1 MRRIVWI
8 CLFGQRESAPW
19 REQDWTVSHVIAK
32 LEDVFTGIWDP
43 GVMNAL

>member
-1 MRRIVWI
+1 MRRFV
-8 CLFGQRESAPW
+8 CLDNESAPW